1 MLNINKMNKILIA
14 ACFMTGFA
22 TFAQKADAVPLD
34 PMKDKNLMTWYH
46 QDFSSS
52 NTYGVNTQNAYKY
65 LESKGLKA
73 KPVIVGVLDSGVEV
87 DHPGLIKNMW
97 KNVNEVPNNGK
108 DDDGNGYIDDIYGW
122 NFSGGKK
129 VDVDIDNMEVTRVV
143 KKFQSIFE
151 GSNSTQNKANQAK
164 MPEEFAMY
172 MKSKEIFTKKSV
184 EAKQNYETYKRIQ
197 GMIPLMI
204 TMLNGK
210 NLTQEV
216 VGAIKPTTAEQA
228 MAAAVLSQISRDP
241 SVADKGPAEV
251 QTFLEAQMKE
261 ALDYYEPQ
269 ATKQYNLDYDPR
281 ASIVGDNYED
291 YSERK
296 YGNNHYEGPD
306 AQHGTHVAGIIAGL
320 PQGTEV
326 QYGVGYKT
334 AKIMTVRAVPDGDER
349 DKDIANAVRY
359 AVDNGAK
366 ILNMSFGK
374 PVSPGKEVVWDA
386 FKYAESKGVLL
397 VKAAGNENENIAE
410 NVYYPTNF
418 KNVEDAKPFIN
429 NMIVVGASTNDNDF
443 LRASFSNYN
452 QKMVN
457 VFAPGDK
464 IYSTVPDGKYE
475 YLQGTSMA
483 SPVVAGAASVLL
495 AYMPNLT
502 PAQMIEALVKTSN
515 KSSVNAMIN
524 SNTNNRF
531 DLISEAGGVIDLKKA
546 AEYAYT
552 HFYKPSAITIPS
564 KSTPSKSKKK
574 VIPKKAVT
582 RK

>member
-1 MLNINKMNKILIA
+1 MNKILIA
-14 ACFMTGFA
+14 ACFMTGFVS
-22 TFAQKADAVPLD
+22 FAQKAEATLD
-34 PMKDKNLMTWYH
+34 PMQDKNLMTWYH
-46 QDFSSS
+46 QDFAST
-52 NTYGVNTQNAYKY
+52 NVYGVNTQNAYKY
-65 LESKGLKA
+65 LDSKGLKI
-73 KPVIVGVLDSGVEV
+73 KPVIVGVLDSGVDVE
-87 DHPGLIKNMW
+87 HPGLVKNMW

-122 NFSGGKK
+122 NFSGGKNG
-129 VDVDIDNMEVTRVV
+129 DIDIDNMEVTRVV
-143 KKFQSIFE
+143 KKYQSIFE
-151 GSNSTQNKANQAK
+151 GPNSTQNKANQAK
-164 MPEEFAMY
+164 MPEDFAMY

-197 GMIPLMI
+197 GMIPSMI
-204 TMLNGK
+204 AMLGGQ

-216 VGAIKPTTAEQA
+216 IAAIKPTTSEQA
-228 MAAAVLSQISRDP
+228 MAASVLGQISRDP
-241 SVADKGPAEV
+241 AVTGKSPAEV
-251 QTFLEAQMKE
+251 QKFLEAQMKE

-269 ATKQYNLDYDPR
+269 ATKQYNLDFDPR
-281 ASIVGDNYED
+281 ASIVGDNYDD
-291 YSERK
+291 YAQK
-296 YGNNHYEGPD
+296 NYGNNHYEGPD

-334 AKIMTVRAVPDGDER
+334 AKIMTVRAVPNGDER
-349 DKDIANAVRY
+349 DKDIANAIRY
-359 AVDNGAK
+359 AVDNGAR

-374 PVSPGKEVVWDA
+374 PVSPGKDVVWDA

-397 VKAAGNENENIAE
+397 VKAAGNENEDIAE
-410 NVYYPTNF
+410 NVYFPTNY
-418 KNVEDAKPFIN
+418 KNVEDAKPFVN

-452 QKMVN
+452 QKLVN

-464 IYSTVPDGKYE
+464 IYSTIPGGKYE

-502 PAQMIEALVKTSN
+502 PAQIIESLVKTSN
-515 KSSVNAMIN
+515 KSTVNAMIN

-531 DLISEAGGVIDLKKA
+531 DMISEAGGVIDVRKA

-552 HFYKPSAITIPS
+552 NFYKS
-564 KSTPSKSKKK
+564 STVNASLTKATKAPGKKK
-574 VIPKKAVT
+574 TYKKKTVY
-582 RK
+582 KKK